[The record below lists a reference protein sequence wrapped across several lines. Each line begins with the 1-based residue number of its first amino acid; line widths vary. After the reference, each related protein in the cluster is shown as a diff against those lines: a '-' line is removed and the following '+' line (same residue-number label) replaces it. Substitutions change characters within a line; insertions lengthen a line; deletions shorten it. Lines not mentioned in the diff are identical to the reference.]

1 MMKKLALTVLYI
13 GIAYGVYLYGDS
25 LLAWFQQAN
34 NPVITT
40 LMATFMALFPVIPYP
55 IVGGVIG
62 AAYGPLSGG
71 IITWIGSSMAS
82 LIMFIFVRYGYQ
94 EWGAQFLKKYKR
106 TEQVTLLFERNAFL
120 VILFSRMIPIIPS
133 IFINIYSAL
142 SRVSFMVY
150 ALASSIG
157 KVPAMLLFAFVGDN
171 LVSDPKN
178 LIVTIGVYAIFFSI
192 TIFLYRLWE
201 RRYRT

>member
-1 MMKKLALTVLYI
+1 MKKLALTVLYI